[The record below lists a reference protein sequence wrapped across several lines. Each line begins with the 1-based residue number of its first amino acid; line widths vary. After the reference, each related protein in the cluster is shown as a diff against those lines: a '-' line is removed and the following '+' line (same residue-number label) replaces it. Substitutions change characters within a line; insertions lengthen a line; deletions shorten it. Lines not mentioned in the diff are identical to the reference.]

1 MLPPSFVID
10 DGLNFPKIVNL
21 GHTLKKRHVSCE
33 KRRNVKA
40 YIMSKI
46 IQIKKLDPTELK
58 DKLNGH
64 NRRI

>member
-1 MLPPSFVID
+1 MLPSSFVID

-21 GHTLKKRHVSCE
+21 GHTLKKRHVSYE

-40 YIMSKI
+40 YIVSKI